1 MGRPTRGA
9 QGRCHGPYRLPRAA
23 TCCSA
28 SAATCPHTSR
38 TSTAGSVQPP
48 WAMGTAGSYAAGRP
62 STISSRPSGVSGAKC
77 RPVAALRLHRGTQ
90 APGAATFPHVPSTK
104 GLRADLKAAGLAYT
118 TEAGTLDLH
127 ALRVTFATL
136 LARSGVS
143 LAQAQRLMRHST
155 PALTANVYTKLRI
168 EDGHAAVARIDG
180 ASTKEQR
187 ARPT

>member
-1 MGRPTRGA
+1 MNVSPTGGRRGVACIFAAATGLRRSEMAALRWADIDLEAGTVTVRPTVAKNREEA
-9 QGRCHGPYRLPRAA
+9 
-23 TCCSA
+23 
-28 SAATCPHTSR
+28 
-38 TSTAGSVQPP
+38 VQPLP
-48 WAMGTAGSYAAGRP
+48 PGT
-62 STISSRPSGVSGAKC
+62 
-77 RPVAALRLHRGTQ
+77 VAALRLHRGTQ